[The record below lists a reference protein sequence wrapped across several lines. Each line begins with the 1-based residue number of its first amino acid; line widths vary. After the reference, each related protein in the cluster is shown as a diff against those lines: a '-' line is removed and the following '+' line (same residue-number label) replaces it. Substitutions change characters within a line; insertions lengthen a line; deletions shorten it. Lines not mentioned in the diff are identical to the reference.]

1 MIENVEPM
9 LRSSREEERIEA
21 LRQTIEHKLD
31 IDPVLMTALLG
42 DSSWRV
48 RKEAVEYYLTVRAP
62 IRDHR
67 EIVALLHSDDNAGLR
82 NAAME
87 ILVRL
92 GSRAVPALKEE
103 MASDDQDVRKFVVDI
118 MGEIGDETCIG
129 SLIHALQDTDANVR
143 TAAVENLGK
152 IKARDAVPALLDAM
166 WEDDFGWRFTILEA
180 LCSIGERISVG
191 PLVPFKNDPLLR
203 KALFDCLG
211 RVGDLDAI
219 DLLIEGLNDSPR
231 KTREA
236 AVVGLARL
244 GENYPAEVTAALNAL
259 RDRGVARPLA
269 DLLENRDQ
277 AVRMAAV
284 EVLGLIGDGSVAER
298 MLPLLAD
305 EVCAQTVLQ
314 ALNNFGDDVL
324 CDMVSRNLGR
334 DADQDIYLVYLA
346 GTGRCAAVA
355 ERIISGLTQDDEQMR
370 MVTARSLADIGGPE
384 CVAPLVDALRVS
396 SPDLMEVIVDALSKV
411 GTRFPDPVFQAAA
424 ALTDDSRDAIR
435 AGAVLIIGRLGGP
448 ECHARL
454 SLAFKDES
462 ARVRQAALGTLDS
475 LPDEE
480 RDTLLKLALTDE
492 DAEVR
497 ALAARN
503 LGKWGT
509 DSMVETLAPAL
520 ADEDLWVRANAVRS
534 LGKMNSATSL
544 ALICQALQDPVGLVA
559 IAALETLGDID
570 GEEVNTALEKAL
582 SHPDE
587 EVVKAALQALSG
599 RQDGPWVEKI
609 LSGMIDHKR
618 WDVRLAALGLLD
630 NRSVVPFR
638 DILERR
644 LEVEGDD
651 LVQRRISEL
660 LTRPAAAEN

>member
-21 LRQTIEHKLD
+21 LRQIVEHNLD
-31 IDPVLMTALLG
+31 IDPGLMAPLLG
-42 DSSWRV
+42 DSGWRV
-48 RKEAVEYYLTVRAP
+48 RKEAVECYLTVFAP
-62 IRDHR
+62 NRDPR
-67 EIVALLHSDDNAGLR
+67 EIVSLLHSDDNAGLR

-92 GSRAVPALKEE
+92 GSSAVPALKEE

-129 SLIHALQDTDANVR
+129 SLIHALQDADANVR

-166 WEDDFGWRFTILEA
+166 SEDDFGWRFTILEA
-180 LCSIGERISVG
+180 LCSIGERIPVG
-191 PLVPFKNDPLLR
+191 PLVPFRNDPLLR

-219 DLLIEGLNDSPR
+219 DLLIEGLNDAPR

-236 AVVGLARL
+236 AVVGLANLR
-244 GENYPAEVTAALNAL
+244 ENYPDEVAAALNAL
-259 RDRGVARPLA
+259 GDRGVARPLV

-277 AVRMAAV
+277 GVRMAAI

-298 MLPLLAD
+298 LLPLVAD
-305 EVCAQTVLQ
+305 EACAQTALQ
-314 ALNNFGDDVL
+314 ALDNFGEDVL

-334 DADQDIYLVYLA
+334 DPDQDIYLVYLA
-346 GTGRCAAVA
+346 GTGQCAAVA
-355 ERIISGLTQDDEQMR
+355 DRIIGGLTHDEEQMR
-370 MVTARSLADIGGPE
+370 MVTARSLAAIGGPE
-384 CVAPLVDALRVS
+384 CISSLIDALRVS
-396 SPDLMEVIVDALSKV
+396 SPDLMEVIVDALGKI
-411 GTRFPDPVFQAAA
+411 GERFPEQVFQAVA

-435 AGAVLIIGRLGGP
+435 AGAVQILGRLGGP
-448 ECHARL
+448 DCHARI

-475 LPDEE
+475 LPGEE

-503 LGKWGT
+503 LGEWGSE
-509 DSMVETLAPAL
+509 SMVETLAPAL

-534 LGKMNSATSL
+534 LGKINSERALT
-544 ALICQALQDPVGLVA
+544 LICQALEDSVGLVA
-559 IAALETLGDID
+559 IAALETLGAI
-570 GEEVNTALEKAL
+570 GGPEVDEALEKAL

-587 EVVKAALQALSG
+587 EVVKAALQALAG

-609 LSGMIDHKR
+609 LSDMIDHKR

-630 NRSVVPFR
+630 NRGVSPFR
-638 DILERR
+638 AILERR
-644 LEVEGDD
+644 LQVEGDD

>member
-9 LRSSREEERIEA
+9 LRSPREEERVEA
-21 LRQTIEHKLD
+21 LRQIIERKLD
-31 IDPVLMTALLG
+31 IDPVLMAALLG

-48 RKEAVEYYLTVRAP
+48 RKEAVECYLTVCAFKTDP
-62 IRDHR
+62 R
-67 EIVALLHSDDNAGLR
+67 EIVSLLHSDDNAGLR

-92 GSRAVPALKEE
+92 GISAVPALKEE

-129 SLIHALQDTDANVR
+129 PLIYALQDADANVR

-166 WEDDFGWRFTILEA
+166 SEDDFGWRFTILEA
-180 LCSIGERISVG
+180 LCSIGERIPVG

-211 RVGDLDAI
+211 RVGDLGAI
-219 DLLIEGLNDSPR
+219 DLLIEGLSDSFR

-244 GENYPAEVTAALNAL
+244 GESHPEEVATALNAL
-259 RDRGVARPLA
+259 RDHGVARPLV

-277 AVRMAAV
+277 EVRMAAV

-305 EVCAQTVLQ
+305 EVCAQRALQ

-324 CDMVSRNLGR
+324 CDMVSRNLGH
-334 DADQDIYLVYLA
+334 DPDQDIYLVYLA

-355 ERIISGLTQDDEQMR
+355 DRILSGLTHDDEQMR
-370 MVTARSLADIGGPE
+370 MVTARSLAAIGGPE
-384 CVAPLVDALRVS
+384 CVAPLVDALRVGS
-396 SPDLMEVIVDALSKV
+396 ADLMEVIVDALSKV
-411 GTRFPDPVFQAAA
+411 GTRFPDQVFQAAA

-435 AGAVLIIGRLGGP
+435 AGAVQIIGRLGGP

-462 ARVRQAALGTLDS
+462 ARVRQAALGTLES
-475 LPDEE
+475 LPREE
-480 RDTLLKLALTDE
+480 RNTLLKLALTDE
-492 DAEVR
+492 DAGVR

-503 LGKWGT
+503 LGEWGA
-509 DSMVETLAPAL
+509 DSMVEALAPAL

-534 LGKMNSATSL
+534 LGKMNSERALT
-544 ALICQALQDPVGLVA
+544 LICNALEDPVGLVA
-559 IAALETLGDID
+559 IAALETLGGI
-570 GEEVNTALEKAL
+570 GGQKVNEALEKAL
-582 SHPDE
+582 AHPDE
-587 EVVKAALQALSG
+587 EVVKAALQALAG
-599 RQDGPWVEKI
+599 RQDGPWIEKV
-609 LSGMIDHKR
+609 LCAMIDHKR

-630 NRSVVPFR
+630 NRRVSPFR

-660 LTRPAAAEN
+660 LTRPTAAEN